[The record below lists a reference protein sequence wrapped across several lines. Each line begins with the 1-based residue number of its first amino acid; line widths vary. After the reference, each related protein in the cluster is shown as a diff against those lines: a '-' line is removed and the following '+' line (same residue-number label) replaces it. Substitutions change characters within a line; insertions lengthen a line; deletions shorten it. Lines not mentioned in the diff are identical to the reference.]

1 MKMGDIICLE
11 TDAKKLSV
19 ASPTLDSFLKLP
31 EWSRQW
37 AHYMDHSVMDF
48 VERARDLYPEGLLAK
63 NASYRKHQQRK
74 QKVSRPSLSTTQ
86 VEKDEKMSS

>member
-1 MKMGDIICLE
+1 
-11 TDAKKLSV
+11 
-19 ASPTLDSFLKLP
+19 
-31 EWSRQW
+31 
-37 AHYMDHSVMDF
+37 MDHSVMDF
-48 VERARDLYPEGLLAK
+48 IERARDLYPEGLLAK

>member
-19 ASPTLDSFLKLP
+19 ASPALDSFPKLP

-37 AHYMDHSVMDF
+37 THYMDNSVIDF
-48 VERARDLYPEGLLAK
+48 VEHARDLYPEGLLTK

-74 QKVSRPSLSTTQ
+74 K
-86 VEKDEKMSS
+86 K